1 MNDKIPII
9 GITMGDP
16 AGIGPEII
24 AKALTRQKIYEICKP
39 VVIGYAEAIEKG
51 ITIAR
56 VNLDINKISD
66 IAEAKFS
73 FGLIDVLNLGNLNIN
88 RIKLGKTSAI
98 AGDAAF
104 KAIKKSIDLTVAG
117 RINAVVTT
125 PIHKESLNMA
135 GHHFPGHT
143 EIFAQFTNTKDYAM
157 LLANKEGLRVIHVST
172 HVPIKQVSELVKK
185 ARIVKV
191 IELLHNACLRF
202 GIKAPQIG
210 VAGLNPHASDS
221 GLFGDEEKNEIIP
234 AIQEAKKSG
243 FMVQGPFP
251 PDIIFPMAVGGQFD
265 GIVAMYHDQGHIPF
279 KLIGFHWDP
288 KKNRMSSIK
297 GVNITLGLPIIRVS
311 VDHGTAF
318 EIAGK
323 GIANEDSLVLAIEY
337 AAKMAD

>member
-1 MNDKIPII
+1 
-9 GITMGDP
+9 MGSEMCIRD
-16 AGIGPEII
+16 
-24 AKALTRQKIYEICKP
+24 R
-39 VVIGYAEAIEKG
+39 
-51 ITIAR
+51 
-56 VNLDINKISD
+56 
-66 IAEAKFS
+66 
-73 FGLIDVLNLGNLNIN
+73 
-88 RIKLGKTSAI
+88 TSAT

-104 KAIKKSIDLTVAG
+104 KAIKKSIDVAVAG

-297 GVNITLGLPIIRVS
+297 GVNITLGLPIIL
-311 VDHGTAF
+311 
-318 EIAGK
+318 
-323 GIANEDSLVLAIEY
+323 SLIHI
-337 AAKMAD
+337 